1 MTAVDCSQ
9 VDLKVDTSDVDWQ
22 GECALQRNGGSPT
35 ICKQSS
41 PYHDD
46 ADHSKENCDGSD
58 MEIPGEERKKKRTT
72 ICKQSSPD
80 HDDADHSKENCD
92 GSDMEI
98 PGEERKKK
106 RRRRRH
112 KGGKNH
118 RRWKPYDKLSWSEKR
133 ELEEKE
139 TRRANQKRAEAFASG
154 HPVAPYNT
162 TQFLM
167 NDHIENERIEHDL
180 NRHNSKGSNDSGCT
194 DTSDEWNESAEED
207 YMAREFSETY
217 DNIHAERLNSMTK
230 EELIKNYVEM
240 ESKLEQLEKTMTDK
254 TNSGSDVQSISSGGE
269 ETVDMKEFIRLKEEN
284 KKLVEENSRLRSEL
298 VTVLTDDM
306 NS

>member
-9 VDLKVDTSDVDWQ
+9 VDITAETGDADRQ
-22 GECALQRNGGSPT
+22 GDNALQQNGNSPT

-41 PYHDD
+41 PDRDD
-46 ADHSKENCDGSD
+46 ADRSKENGDGSD
-58 MEIPGEERKKKRTT
+58 L
-72 ICKQSSPD
+72 D
-80 HDDADHSKENCD
+80 V
-92 GSDMEI
+92 

-194 DTSDEWNESAEED
+194 DTSEEWNESTEED

-230 EELIKNYVEM
+230 EELIKNFVEM
-240 ESKLEQLEKTMTDK
+240 ESKLEQLEKKVTDK

-269 ETVDMKEFIRLKEEN
+269 ETVDMKEFLRLKDEN
-284 KKLVEENSRLRSEL
+284 QKLVEENSRLKSEL